1 MFNYKKHNLKIK
13 LLIFSLATIFALTMA
28 GCPARKPAPPAE
40 TPPPQTVVVPEV
52 SRIFFTEVALNEGPQ
67 MARQL
72 VENNQ
77 GGEMTVW
84 FESDDQFW
92 VLVQSAQDSD
102 EILAIEEVL
111 QRVPGRDTVLLEVRL
126 TEEAR
131 PQEEQQAG
139 EEQDTAEEQQEE
151 AQDGQQQTAT
161 AADAMLIRL
170 DINQRPHGIAFL
182 FDSELEEELEEEANG
197 QIQEQPAPQA
207 QQPPAQQQPA
217 PQAQQPPAQQQENF
231 IQVQEP
237 RPNGEVTSPVQV
249 VGRARVPGATVHV
262 RMKNNQ
268 GEVIAESS
276 TTATAAAPQI
286 GNFSATL
293 SYSPP
298 GENQQGTLE
307 VFSNGRNGE
316 ENMVAVPVVIR

>member
-1 MFNYKKHNLKIK
+1 MLNKNNTLRIK
-13 LLIFSLATIFALTMA
+13 LLTLALVTVFAITMS

-102 EILAIEEVL
+102 EVLSIEEVL
-111 QRVPGRDTVLLEVRL
+111 QRVPGRDTMLLEVRL

-139 EEQDTAEEQQEE
+139 EEQETAEEQQEE

-182 FDSELEEELEEEANG
+182 FDSELEEELEEEANV
-197 QIQEQPAPQA
+197 QIQEQPAPRA

-217 PQAQQPPAQQQENF
+217 PRAQQQENF

-237 RPNGEVTSPVQV
+237 SPNGEVTSPVQV

-298 GENQQGTLE
+298 GEGQQGTLE
-307 VFSNGRNGE
+307 VYSNGRNGE